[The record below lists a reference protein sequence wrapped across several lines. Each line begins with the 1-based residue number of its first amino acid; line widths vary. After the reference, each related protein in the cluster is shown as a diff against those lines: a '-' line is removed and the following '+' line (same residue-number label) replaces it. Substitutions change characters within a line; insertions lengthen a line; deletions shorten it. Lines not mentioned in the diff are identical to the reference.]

1 MEQDGIM
8 QQSEQVSV
16 LSLSSTHDSTEEI
29 VLSEPQLQELLGQF
43 DHLFQEPTALP
54 LQKVFDH
61 HISLVPGAQPVNVR
75 PYRYAP
81 QQKTKIEQQVQDMLK
96 TGLIQH
102 SVSPFTSPVLLV
114 KKKDGTWRLCV
125 YYRHLNAITVKNK
138 HPLPIVYELLNEL
151 ARACYFS
158 KLDCRSGYHQIR
170 VAEGDEPKTTFKT
183 HSGLYEFKEMP
194 FGLTNAPASFQ
205 SVMNNIFASLLRKY
219 VLVFMDDILVYNK
232 TMADHLVHLQQVL
245 QILQDNS
252 FLLKRSKCLFA

>member
-1 MEQDGIM
+1 
-8 QQSEQVSV
+8 
-16 LSLSSTHDSTEEI
+16 
-29 VLSEPQLQELLGQF
+29 
-43 DHLFQEPTALP
+43 
-54 LQKVFDH
+54 
-61 HISLVPGAQPVNVR
+61 
-75 PYRYAP
+75 
-81 QQKTKIEQQVQDMLK
+81 
-96 TGLIQH
+96 
-102 SVSPFTSPVLLV
+102 
-114 KKKDGTWRLCV
+114 
-125 YYRHLNAITVKNK
+125 
-138 HPLPIVYELLNEL
+138 
-151 ARACYFS
+151 
-158 KLDCRSGYHQIR
+158 